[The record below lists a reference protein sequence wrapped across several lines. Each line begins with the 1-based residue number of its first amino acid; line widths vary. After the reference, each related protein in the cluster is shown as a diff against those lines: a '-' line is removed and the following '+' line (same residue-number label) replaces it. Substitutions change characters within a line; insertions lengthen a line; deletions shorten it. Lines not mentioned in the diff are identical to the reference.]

1 MRFRF
6 ACETRLLVVEKSSLV
21 KRDKC
26 TESPRHFESPGILKV
41 EGIQFCR
48 VLLQEAVND
57 RVQGIQLFEGILEF
71 LDRVSKTVVRVKRV
85 WN

>member
-1 MRFRF
+1 MVLWKTVRFRF
-6 ACETRLLVVEKSSLV
+6 ALSFVCETRLLVVEKSSLV

-48 VLLQEAVND
+48 VLLQEA
-57 RVQGIQLFEGILEF
+57 G
-71 LDRVSKTVVRVKRV
+71 
-85 WN
+85 